1 VAAFKQVLA
10 SNPETVKTAGA
21 VLAAV
26 IACLLSLRLVRDHVS
41 DLIAVSA
48 ALYVAQSLRPRPVK
62 AVPTTAVQEEVPI
75 VLQFSQADA
84 NAAFRKAF
92 AAAQPPQPVEQK
104 QERGPEAVVESVV
117 VAPQSPPPQRVSAA
131 PKVVS
136 TEQRSEAAIPVV
148 AVEETP
154 TVTPT
159 AEPVSTPLPVFAERN
174 IAAVASAE
182 PVVAEQQAPAAPA
195 AEPVVVIPV
204 AAVSVFNDSY
214 AATVNCLVFS
224 AAGLA
229 VSVTARGDGSLG
241 PLQHVEASTLV
252 VTPASGAQILDGDRT
267 LQRLAS
273 RHCVSKS
280 AVAVKQHAADDGNT
294 CCAVLQFDP
303 GCVKR
308 GDSVAFQYGEEFGN
322 YAPAALCC
330 IDDAFIA
337 ANTGIEAFLV

>member
-1 VAAFKQVLA
+1 MPSGSRLPSVAAFKQVLA

-21 VLAAV
+21 VLAAI

-41 DLIAVSA
+41 DLITVSA
-48 ALYVAQSLRPRPVK
+48 ALYVAQLLRPRPAAQ
-62 AVPTTAVQEEVPI
+62 AVPTTEPTSEAVPV

-92 AAAQPPQPVEQK
+92 AAAQPPQPVEEK
-104 QERGPEAVVESVV
+104 QERSPEAVVEAVV
-117 VAPQSPPPQRVSAA
+117 DAPQTSPPQHVSAA

-136 TEQRSEAAIPVV
+136 TEQRSEAATPVV
-148 AVEETP
+148 AVKETP
-154 TVTPT
+154 TAT
-159 AEPVSTPLPVFAERN
+159 
-174 IAAVASAE
+174 
-182 PVVAEQQAPAAPA
+182 PA
-195 AEPVVVIPV
+195 AEPVVVPV
-204 AAVSVFNDSY
+204 AAVSTFNESY

-224 AAGLA
+224 AAGVA

-252 VTPASGAQILDGDRT
+252 VTPASGAQILDGNRT

-280 AVAVKQHAADDGNT
+280 AVAVKQHVSDDGNT

-308 GDSVAFQYGEEFGN
+308 GDSVAFQYGDEFGG
-322 YAPAALCC
+322 YAPAPICC

>member
-1 VAAFKQVLA
+1 
-10 SNPETVKTAGA
+10 
-21 VLAAV
+21 
-26 IACLLSLRLVRDHVS
+26 
-41 DLIAVSA
+41 
-48 ALYVAQSLRPRPVK
+48 
-62 AVPTTAVQEEVPI
+62 
-75 VLQFSQADA
+75 
-84 NAAFRKAF
+84 
-92 AAAQPPQPVEQK
+92 
-104 QERGPEAVVESVV
+104 
-117 VAPQSPPPQRVSAA
+117 
-131 PKVVS
+131 
-136 TEQRSEAAIPVV
+136 
-148 AVEETP
+148 
-154 TVTPT
+154 
-159 AEPVSTPLPVFAERN
+159 VFAEQN
-174 IAAVASAE
+174 VAAVASAE

-195 AEPVVVIPV
+195 AEPVVVPV

-224 AAGLA
+224 AAGVA

-241 PLQHVEASTLV
+241 PLLHVEASTLV
-252 VTPASGAQILDGDRT
+252 VTPASGAQILDGNRT

-280 AVAVKQHAADDGNT
+280 AVAVVKQHVSDDGNT

-322 YAPAALCC
+322 YAPAPICC